1 MEGHLWDRYFLTS
14 SSLTSM
20 NLVDFD
26 GFSTPT
32 YDNLVQSTWNPS
44 FDFSTD
50 VVLDCQSQ
58 IAASR
63 TAWSPCRPGSQ
74 PGHSK
79 HFFGLR
85 S

>member
-14 SSLTSM
+14 SSLTSTI
-20 NLVDFD
+20 LVDFE
-26 GFSTPT
+26 GFPRPT
-32 YDNLVQSTWNPS
+32 YDNLVQSTWNLS
-44 FDFSTD
+44 FYFSTD

-58 IAASR
+58 IAAGR
-63 TAWSPCRPGSQ
+63 IALSPCRPGSQ

-79 HFFGLR
+79 HFFGCR

>member
-1 MEGHLWDRYFLTS
+1 
-14 SSLTSM
+14 
-20 NLVDFD
+20 VDFD

-58 IAASR
+58 IAAST
-63 TAWSPCRPGSQ
+63 TAAYVPMGRHRFCVRM
-74 PGHSK
+74 SK
-79 HFFGLR
+79 IARVSSDLR
-85 S
+85 YIFVIFSFEIACM